1 MRWPGL
7 VFLLLL
13 CACGD
18 IKSVTAGGDAGGGDG
33 GAPDARAVG
42 TVTVTVGK
50 VFGTTQPLAGNQ
62 VVLVD
67 TAGQIT
73 ADVETDSDG
82 VASADDIEAGSTMII
97 LIATPPTG
105 APTGNQAL
113 VIVGVEPGD
122 DIHID
127 PEGHS
132 GAGAG
137 PMTVSWPSHGV
148 NNYQLSTG
156 CRDGSSGGTTTDMTF
171 DDDCL
176 VDGDAQIMIRAVD
189 DGGNTVGWVGGTVPF
204 STPGAFDVAGP
215 WADPRMLDVTL
226 TDIPSEALRVRPGVL
241 PVRGGLPFVDAS
253 EPSVDLTDNTM
264 VVHAAMPTVF
274 ADSAL
279 VTLAF
284 EPNQPTLGG
293 TSLARGVERDAD
305 SLDIALADELLP
317 WYGTPLLDVPTR
329 TFSWTRTSG
338 HQADAQY
345 LLMFWTDKGVPD
357 ERLTLVM
364 VPPELT
370 EVTLP
375 ELPAE
380 YETFLPVNAEQVG
393 IQIQAAESSELDGYR
408 GARQTGFSLIY
419 NQPTIGLDSTSTLRR
434 SFGGEDF

>member
-1 MRWPGL
+1 MRLTGL
-7 VFLLLL
+7 AYLLLL

-18 IKSVTAGGDAGGGDG
+18 IKTVGAGGDAGADG
-33 GAPDARAVG
+33 GTPDARAVG
-42 TVTVTVGK
+42 SVTVTLGK

-67 TAGQIT
+67 TAGAVA
-73 ADVETDSDG
+73 ADTTTDGGG

-97 LIATPPTG
+97 LIATPPAG
-105 APTGNQAL
+105 APTGNQAI
-113 VIVGVEPGD
+113 VIAGVEPGD

-127 PEGHS
+127 PEGYS

-137 PMTVSWPSHGV
+137 PMTVTWPSHGV

-156 CRDGSSGGTTTDMTF
+156 CRDSSSGGTTIDMNF

-176 VDGDAQIMIRAVD
+176 VNSEAQIMIRAVD
-189 DGGNTVGWVGGTVPF
+189 DGGATVGWLGGTVAF
-204 STPGAFDVAGP
+204 STPGTFDAAGP
-215 WADPRMLDVTL
+215 WADPRMMDVTL
-226 TDIPSEALRVRPGVL
+226 TDIPSEALRVRPGVT
-241 PVRGGLPFVDAS
+241 PIRGGLPFVAAS
-253 EPSVDLTDNTM
+253 EPTVDLADSTV
-264 VVHAAMPTVF
+264 VVHPAMPTVF

-279 VTLAF
+279 VTLEL
-284 EPNQPTLGG
+284 EPNQPTIGG
-293 TSLARGVERDAD
+293 NQLAKVVERDAD

-329 TFSWTRTSG
+329 TFSWARTSG
-338 HQADAQY
+338 SEPDAQF

-357 ERLTLVM
+357 QRLTLVM
-364 VPPELT
+364 VPPDLT

-380 YETFLPVNAEQVG
+380 YEVFLPTNAEQIG

-408 GARQTGFSLIY
+408 AARRTGFSLLY
-419 NQPTIGLDSTSTLRR
+419 RKPSIGLDASSTLRR